1 MGRANISDFDEFLTI
16 AEYLE
21 RMGWIAE
28 ADAGV
33 SEEVA
38 QSTIGSCHK
47 RAYTALK
54 GEQTSPRPVWAVGKS
69 PGETVLCQ

>member
-1 MGRANISDFDEFLTI
+1 MGRANISDFDKFLTI

-33 SEEVA
+33 SGEVA
-38 QSTIGSCHK
+38 QSTIGSQESIYCTE
-47 RAYTALK
+47 RCANLASTRM
-54 GEQTSPRPVWAVGKS
+54 GCGQEP
-69 PGETVLCQ
+69 